1 MNITQN
7 NLDDFS
13 CKSGTLFLVD
23 LAGSEKVAKTHVKGQ
38 QLDEAKGINKSLSTL
53 GKVIN
58 ALTDKKSTHIPYRES
73 KLTRILTESLGGNAK
88 TSLIITCS
96 PSPYNVA
103 ETVSTLRFGTAAR
116 NIKNKPKVNKEYTV
130 QELKLMV
137 SKRDDIISTLKKRIK
152 VLEEFIRENGLE
164 MPSDENLAKLANK
177 LNDDEFYLV
186 SNEEDKQQDDEQS
199 DHEDNQKDDS
209 FEEEKEETSP
219 KKILYDQ
226 YDSVQESQ
234 IDDGDDNQDEHE
246 VEQKQQVKEIIKLVQ
261 NCNPDDKGN
270 NQMIVD
276 KYLELQK
283 QLNIQLS
290 QNKAQLDA
298 LSNMKEDYE
307 VAKSKIE
314 KYENKTEEF
323 YNFKEKADE
332 IIHKLQEEKQ
342 DFENEIELNKVQIT
356 STQTELAQ
364 LKKLYAS
371 AQNRMKKYE
380 ETGTEILINETKENQ
395 KFRKDAVE
403 GTSELKSQIKLLYDQ
418 VKEKDALLE
427 KIQSSSELQE
437 DLRQIIQQSQ
447 QKLVEKEKN
456 KRMNENNS
464 IIKQILLGDGD
475 EQLIEDNDSCY
486 LSALEVVDLMKKQ
499 KELTDMANKH
509 KTSNMTLKSEVKKLQ
524 QKLNEVLSADN
535 PDIQSI
541 VDVLV
546 NEK

>member
-290 QNKAQLDA
+290 QNKAQFDA

>member
-234 IDDGDDNQDEHE
+234 IDDGDDNLDEHE

-270 NQMIVD
+270 NQIIVD

-447 QKLVEKEKN
+447 QKLVEKENN

-464 IIKQILLGDGD
+464 IIKQMLLGDGD
-475 EQLIEDNDSCY
+475 EQLIEDSDSCY

>member
-290 QNKAQLDA
+290 QNKAQFDA

-447 QKLVEKEKN
+447 QKLVEKENN

-464 IIKQILLGDGD
+464 IIKQMLLGDGD
-475 EQLIEDNDSCY
+475 EQLIEDSDSCY

>member
-209 FEEEKEETSP
+209 FEEEKEEISP
-219 KKILYDQ
+219 KKIPYDQ

-270 NQMIVD
+270 NQIIVD

-447 QKLVEKEKN
+447 QKLVEKENN

-464 IIKQILLGDGD
+464 IIKQMLLGDGD
-475 EQLIEDNDSCY
+475 EQLIEDSDSCY

>member
-209 FEEEKEETSP
+209 FEEGKEETSP

-290 QNKAQLDA
+290 QNKAQFDA

-447 QKLVEKEKN
+447 QKLVEKENN

-464 IIKQILLGDGD
+464 IIKQMLLGDGD
-475 EQLIEDNDSCY
+475 EQLIEDSDSCY

-509 KTSNMTLKSEVKKLQ
+509 KTSNKTLKSEVKKLQ

>member
-209 FEEEKEETSP
+209 FEEEKEEISP
-219 KKILYDQ
+219 KKIPYDQ

-234 IDDGDDNQDEHE
+234 IDDGDDNLDEHE

-270 NQMIVD
+270 NQIIVD

-447 QKLVEKEKN
+447 QKLVEKENN

-464 IIKQILLGDGD
+464 IIKQMLLGDGD
-475 EQLIEDNDSCY
+475 EQLIEDSDSCY